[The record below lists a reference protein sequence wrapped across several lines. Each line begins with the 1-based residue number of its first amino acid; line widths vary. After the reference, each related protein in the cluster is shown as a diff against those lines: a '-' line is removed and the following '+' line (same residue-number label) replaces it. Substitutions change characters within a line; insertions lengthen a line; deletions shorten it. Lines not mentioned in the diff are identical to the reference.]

1 MGWPSLSLGKWE
13 EVEGKRAGTFAMQ
26 LSAYFT
32 AGGCGFSKVPSS
44 IVKLVLSFCGLD
56 IYNHKL
62 FIIHLELSNLA
73 NKTNGAGFPPP
84 ISSSCHICTLLLLLR

>member
-32 AGGCGFSKVPSS
+32 AGGCGFNKIPSS
-44 IVKLVLSFCGLD
+44 IVILVSSPYVGSLFTIEYYSSLSRTKQLGQQGQW
-56 IYNHKL
+56 
-62 FIIHLELSNLA
+62 S
-73 NKTNGAGFPPP
+73 
-84 ISSSCHICTLLLLLR
+84 

>member
-32 AGGCGFSKVPSS
+32 AGGCGFPALPSS
-44 IVKLVLSFCGLD
+44 IVKLVLSFCGLL
-56 IYNHKL
+56 IYNKIL
-62 FIIHLELSNLA
+62 FII
-73 NKTNGAGFPPP
+73 
-84 ISSSCHICTLLLLLR
+84 I